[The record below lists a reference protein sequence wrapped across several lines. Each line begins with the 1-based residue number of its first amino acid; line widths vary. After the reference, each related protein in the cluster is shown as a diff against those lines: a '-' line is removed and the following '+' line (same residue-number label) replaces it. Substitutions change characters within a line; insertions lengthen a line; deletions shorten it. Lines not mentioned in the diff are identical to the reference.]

1 MKFPRLITACLLL
14 ALLPAARLLASS
26 CTLSPAKPT
35 AGQLVTLTYD
45 KAGGPLAG
53 SDNIRI
59 HRGING
65 WGPVSG
71 PDQTLTK
78 DAKTGLY
85 TVTYRVSEAAYQVDF
100 AFNGVEMAS
109 TWDNNSGADWH
120 FPVDAAPI
128 PSELPAQAVLSN
140 ASKAHVMMQGF
151 YWDVPIGSWY
161 DNLTSKAAGLRNMRD
176 GQGID
181 RIWFPSPA
189 KADSGIN
196 SMGYDP
202 YDYYDLGDY
211 SQKGTTAVRFGT
223 HAQLK
228 TAIKTYHDL
237 GVMVLAD
244 IIANHRGGGALETN
258 PNTGTSTYT
267 NFTGVASGKCTW
279 TYQQFNPNSFEFSD
293 DMNFSGFADVSL
305 SIDTPDQVGWP
316 RRDLIDWMVWLTDPA
331 NAGFDGWRLDLA
343 QGYRPSWIRDL
354 RQQTGN
360 TFAVM
365 EKWDGNTR
373 NLTQNVVYSGGTHTF
388 DFAAFY
394 TMRNICV
401 SSGSAN
407 LADLVNPDKVYAAKD
422 SAHAVT
428 FVENHDTAK
437 DSNATYSTNKMLSY
451 AFILTYEGYP
461 CLFWK
466 DYFDFGLKDLGGL
479 TGNGIDALVWARG
492 ALAGGAPRIEVL
504 KSDTRDLLIYGTKTG
519 TRTAMGCLT
528 GLSLNASSNQS
539 ATVTTSDPF
548 LKGRTLHCYAWYS
561 YVSGK
566 NVQPADVTCDAN
578 GSVTLV
584 VPPLGYA
591 VYGPANLDPGP
602 ADTQPAFTTQPFSVT
617 TSQNTT
623 VTFTSEA
630 TGGSLAYQWY
640 LNGSPING
648 ANAATCVIS
657 AAKAVDQGT
666 YTVKV
671 SNSVGSITSAPATL
685 TVGILPI
692 SGVGSRLVNI
702 STRSLVGT
710 DSNQQ
715 IAGFVITG
723 TQPKKV
729 LIRAAGPSLNTL
741 FGITNALTDTVLTL
755 KDKDNVTLLT
765 NDDWPAAL
773 SSDFDAVGAWGWPAG
788 SKDSAMVT
796 TLQPG
801 QYTAMVAGKTST
813 VGVALVEVFEEDDHS
828 GPSRLANIS
837 TRSLVGTGSDNQIA
851 GFVIT
856 GSTPKTV
863 VIRAS
868 GPGLARFGVPGCIED
883 PTIALYTSG
892 GIKFLENDNWD
903 SSIAS
908 NFDAVGAWGFD
919 SGSKDAALVTTLQP
933 GGYTVMVANAKSTTG
948 VALIEVFE
956 QIGN

>member
-1 MKFPRLITACLLL
+1 MNALRLLSAFLLL
-14 ALLPAARLLASS
+14 SLLATVRLLASS
-26 CTLSPAKPT
+26 CTLSPTKPI

-53 SDNIRI
+53 SDNIKI

-85 TVTYRVSEAAYQVDF
+85 TLTYRVSEAAYQIDF

-120 FPVDAAPI
+120 FPIEPAPV
-128 PSELPAQAVLSN
+128 PTELPTQATLSN
-140 ASKAHVMMQGF
+140 ASKAHVMLQGF
-151 YWDVPIGSWY
+151 YWDVPVGSWY
-161 DNLTSKAAGLRNMRD
+161 DNLTSKAAALRNMRD

-189 KADSGIN
+189 KADSGVY

-228 TAIKTYHDL
+228 TAIKTFHDL
-237 GVMVLAD
+237 GVMVIAD
-244 IIANHRGGGALETN
+244 VIANHRGGGALETN
-258 PNTGTSTYT
+258 PNTGTTTYT
-267 NFTGVASGKCTW
+267 NFSAVASGKCKW
-279 TYQQFNPNSFEFSD
+279 TYQQFNPNNFEFSD
-293 DMNFSGFADVSL
+293 DMNFTGFADVSL
-305 SIDTPDQVGWP
+305 SIDTPDEVGWP
-316 RRDLIDWMVWLTDPA
+316 RRDLIDWMIWLTDSA

-365 EKWDGNTR
+365 EKWDGSTR
-373 NLTQNVVYSGGTHTF
+373 NLAQNVAYSGGTHTF

-401 SSGSAN
+401 NSGSAN
-407 LADLVNPDKVYAAKD
+407 LADLINPEKVYAAKD

-437 DSNATYSTNKMLSY
+437 DSSATYSTNKMLSY

-461 CLFWK
+461 CLFWR
-466 DYFDFGLKDLGGL
+466 DYFDAGLKDLGGL
-479 TGNGIDALVWARG
+479 TGNGIDALVWTRG
-492 ALAGGAPRIEVL
+492 ALAGGQPKIEVL
-504 KSDTRDLLIYGTKTG
+504 KSDARDLLVYGTRTG
-519 TRTAMGCLT
+519 TRTAMGYLA
-528 GLSLNASSNQS
+528 GLSLNGSANQS
-539 ATVTTSDPF
+539 ATVTTSDPY
-548 LKGRTLHCYAWYS
+548 LKGKTLRCYAWYS
-561 YVSGK
+561 YASGK
-566 NVQPADVTCDAN
+566 NVQPADVSCDAE
-578 GSVTLV
+578 GKVTLV
-584 VPPLGYA
+584 IPPLGYA
-591 VYGPANLDPGP
+591 VYGPANLVAGP
-602 ADTQPAFTTQPFSVT
+602 EDVQPAFKLQPFSIS
-617 TSQNTT
+617 TSENTT
-623 VTFTSEA
+623 VTFSSDA

-640 LNGSPING
+640 MNGNQISGATSP
-648 ANAATCVIS
+648 TYVIS
-657 AAKAVDQGT
+657 TAKAIHQGT
-666 YTVKV
+666 YTVKA

-685 TVGILPI
+685 TVGITPI
-692 SGVGSRLVNI
+692 AGVGSRLVNI

-710 DSNQQ
+710 GDNVQ

-723 TQPKKV
+723 SQPKKV
-729 LIRAAGPSLNTL
+729 LIRAAGPSLSL
-741 FGITNALTDTVLTL
+741 FGITNAIADTVLTL
-755 KDKDNVTLLT
+755 KDGANNTLLT
-765 NDDWPAAL
+765 NDDWAPAQ

-788 SKDSAMVT
+788 SKDSALVT
-796 TLQPG
+796 TLAPG
-801 QYTAMVAGKTST
+801 QYTALVSGKTTT
-813 VGVALVEVFEEDDHS
+813 VGVALVEVYEEDDHT
-828 GPSRLANIS
+828 GPARLANIS

-856 GSTPKTV
+856 GNAPKTV

-868 GPGLARFGVPGCIED
+868 GPGLAAFGVQGTIED
-883 PTIALYTSG
+883 PTISLYTDS

-903 SSIAS
+903 SLLSA
-908 NFDAVGAWGFD
+908 NFDAVGAWGFPAN
-919 SGSKDAALVTTLQP
+919 SKDAALVTTLQP
-933 GGYTVMVANAKSTTG
+933 GGYTVMVANARSTTG

-956 QIGN
+956 QLGK